1 MTDRPSA
8 QNAQPPPDRTLY
20 VLLNVPANASSAD
33 IRVAFRRLSRQFH
46 PDKHTDPVDKAAAND
61 TFTRIKEAHEILSSD
76 KLRRVY
82 DAFGLDAARAAH
94 TPGMDLVPFDE
105 LAARFRGDAQK
116 NGGAAGAGSH
126 VGAGRDPYFTISN
139 SLEPRLDATGLVAA
153 LDDGYD
159 WVSFAEHGS
168 AGQVPLAI
176 LTQVSLSTKAT
187 AYLSPK
193 NTLTLQYSL
202 LNRPRAA
209 SAHTR
214 PQASFPAGP
223 LPSRRSGLVSA
234 GELAISLRRM
244 FSQLMWGETAV
255 FFPLDPRD
263 GMTLTGKVFRS
274 LSDRMSASLDAS
286 YGIRA
291 GDLTLAISSSRQF
304 DARTSANISWAAG
317 ASSGVSFSMRKEA
330 FDEYID
336 PDVHSTDEHTR
347 ASRGENESSRNSK
360 EDNPMSGALANKG
373 AAGQPRE
380 ILPVSA
386 LLRILQKPLAVVV
399 SPHVWAPVGGAV
411 NLRMGLADASIGLT
425 LRRPIGRATPWFEK
439 SEPRGPGGGHLKVR
453 AQLGIAGW
461 ELEAGGGRRYI
472 AVDTYWSTSV
482 AIGTHGVMLRLKLTR
497 SGNRF
502 QLPIVLVST
511 TADARVATIAAIAT
525 SSLVSAVQILVVGP
539 WRARR
544 DAAERD
550 EVKRSRAY
558 ATEQAKTEAEASR
571 ELMRRVVLGS
581 IERETSAP
589 GGGLL
594 ILRAIYGL
602 RRVVIAAS
610 LDSPSFAGREIVAEV
625 TEVGDC
631 VQALVEDSRVQIIAS
646 SKSTMLGFWDP
657 TALDDDERALRIWYK
672 FRETLHDCIV
682 SDDEPLELPL
692 STHRITD
699 QS

>member
-1 MTDRPSA
+1 MTDRPTA
-8 QNAQPPPDRTLY
+8 QSAQPPPDRTLY
-20 VLLNVPANASSAD
+20 VLLNVPANASPAD

-105 LAARFRGDAQK
+105 LAARFRGDDQQ
-116 NGGAAGAGSH
+116 NGGGAGAGSS

-168 AGQVPLAI
+168 AGQAPLAI

-187 AYLSPK
+187 AYVSPK

-214 PQASFPAGP
+214 PQAFPAGP
-223 LPSRRSGLVSA
+223 LPSRRGGLVSA
-234 GELAISLRRM
+234 GELALSLRRM
-244 FSQLMWGETAV
+244 FSQLMWGEAAA

-263 GMTLTGKVFRS
+263 GMTLTGKLFRN
-274 LSDRMSASLDAS
+274 LSDRMSASLDAT
-286 YGIRA
+286 YGTRE
-291 GDLTLAISSSRQF
+291 GDLTLALSSSRQF

-317 ASSGVSFSMRKEA
+317 ASSGVAFSMRKEA

-336 PDVHSTDEHTR
+336 PDMHFRDERKR
-347 ASRGENESSRNSK
+347 ASRDENEFSRNSNV
-360 EDNPMSGALANKG
+360 DNPTSEVLASEG
-373 AAGQPRE
+373 VAGQPRE
-380 ILPVSA
+380 IVPVSA
-386 LLRILQKPLAVVV
+386 LFRILQKPLALLV
-399 SPHVWAPVGGAV
+399 SPHVWAPVGGSV
-411 NLRMGLADASIGLT
+411 TLRMGLADASLGLT
-425 LRRPIGRATPWFEK
+425 LRRPIGRASPWFDK

-453 AQLGIAGW
+453 AQLGMAGW

-502 QLPIVLVST
+502 QLPIILVST
-511 TADARVATIAAIAT
+511 TADARIATIAAIAT
-525 SSLVSAVQILVVGP
+525 SSLVSAIQVLVVGP
-539 WRARR
+539 WRARK

-550 EVKRSRAY
+550 EAKRSRAY

-581 IERETSAP
+581 IEREMSAP

-594 ILRAIYGL
+594 IVRAIYGL
-602 RRVVIAAS
+602 RKVVIATS
-610 LDSPSFAGREIVAEV
+610 LDSPSFAGREIAAEV

-682 SDDEPLELPL
+682 SDAEPLELPL
-692 STHRITD
+692 STHRVLD
-699 QS
+699 PA